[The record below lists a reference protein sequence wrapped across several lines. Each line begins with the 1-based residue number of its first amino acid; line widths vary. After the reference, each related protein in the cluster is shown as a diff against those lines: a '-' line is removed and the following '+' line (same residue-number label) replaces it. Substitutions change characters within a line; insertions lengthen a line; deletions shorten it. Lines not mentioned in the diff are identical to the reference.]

1 MARPGPPDKRF
12 SAMRVNS
19 GAALLAAIGL
29 VLAFPLHA
37 EHRPRW
43 ELGIGAGALS
53 TPHYRGSESRAD
65 YLVPFPY
72 GVYRGS
78 FLQVDREDGIRG
90 KLFKGKDVHFD
101 LSLAGSV
108 PVSDTDEGARSGMDG
123 LDLLIEVGAE
133 LKINLWRSS
142 DRDHRFGFNVPL
154 RAVYSVGDPLF
165 EYQGLT
171 LSPYLHY
178 QIRQRSEQ
186 ALMRYSLSFGP
197 IFATSRYH
205 DYFYEVDTEF
215 VTAER
220 EEYHADSGYS
230 GSRIT
235 LSAVR
240 HFGEFVV
247 GAFARY
253 DYLGGAVFEDSPLV
267 ETDDYF
273 VVGLVF
279 GWVLGKSDTR
289 VEH

>member
-1 MARPGPPDKRF
+1 MRINPGR
-12 SAMRVNS
+12 
-19 GAALLAAIGL
+19 ALLALFGL
-29 VLAFPLHA
+29 LLALPLQA
-37 EHRPRW
+37 EHRSRW
-43 ELGIGAGALS
+43 ELGVGAGALS
-53 TPHYRGSESRAD
+53 TPNYRGSESRSD
-65 YLVPFPY
+65 YAVPFPY

-78 FLQVDREDGIRG
+78 FLNVDREDGIRG
-90 KLFKGKDVHFD
+90 RLFRGAEVHFD
-101 LSLAGSV
+101 LSIAGSV

-123 LDLLIEVGAE
+123 LDPLVELGAE
-133 LKINLWRSS
+133 LKINLWRSA
-142 DRDHRFGFNVPL
+142 DGDHRLGFNLPL

-165 EYQGLT
+165 DYQGLT
-171 LSPYLHY
+171 LSPYFNY
-178 QIRQRSEQ
+178 QIRERSE
-186 ALMRYSLSFGP
+186 AASMRYSLSVGP
-197 IFATSRYH
+197 IFASSRYH
-205 DYFYEVDTEF
+205 DYFYAVDAEF

-240 HFGEFVV
+240 HFSEFVV

-279 GWVLGKSDTR
+279 GWILVESDSR
-289 VEH
+289 GEH